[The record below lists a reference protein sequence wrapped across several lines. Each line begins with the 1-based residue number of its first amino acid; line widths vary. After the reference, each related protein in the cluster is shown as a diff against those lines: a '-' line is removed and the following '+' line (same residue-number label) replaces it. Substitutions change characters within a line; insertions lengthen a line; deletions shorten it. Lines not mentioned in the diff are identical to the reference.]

1 MTVLPT
7 GDIRSPAAQMLA
19 QIIEQ
24 VDPLV
29 RPCEYR
35 EDVDNAFRAAAP
47 SERSDFFHFARSATM
62 HNYPD
67 TYNGER
73 YVPFLRALGAA
84 LAYLDEGVAKRE
96 VTFIFNEVLPPAA
109 YGSEESQRRLIEAI
123 SELTALI
130 GHLDM
135 LSKVTKACIWCAISD
150 LSDTYE
156 GVVKLDSARNWL
168 KKVCA

>member
-1 MTVLPT
+1 
-7 GDIRSPAAQMLA
+7 MLA

-35 EDVDNAFRAAAP
+35 EDVDKAFRAAAP
-47 SERSDFFHFARSATM
+47 IERSDFLHFARSVAM
-62 HNYPD
+62 RNYPD
-67 TYNGER
+67 TYDGER

-84 LAYLDEGVAKRE
+84 LAYLDEGLAQRE
-96 VTFIFNEVLPPAA
+96 VVRICDDVLPISAD
-109 YGSEESQRRLIEAI
+109 GFEDSQRKLIEAT

-135 LSKVTKACIWCAISD
+135 LSKVSKARIWCAISD